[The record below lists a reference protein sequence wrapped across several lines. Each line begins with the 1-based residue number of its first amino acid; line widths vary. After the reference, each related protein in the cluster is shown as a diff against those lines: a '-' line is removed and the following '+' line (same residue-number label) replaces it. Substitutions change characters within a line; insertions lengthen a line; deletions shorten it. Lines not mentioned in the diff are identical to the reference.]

1 MQVQTRVRRSNRAN
15 ARTPRNHTPER
26 ERPHPGR
33 PPRSGAVVVADATA
47 AWSGASAGVYDGV
60 TMRRAIAWRAPYF
73 VDCFHVHC
81 PARRRIDWLLHLHGT
96 LREGHGVELHDQRA
110 VALPRA
116 AGWRHIER
124 RRSGRADGAVDLAWS
139 LRSGA
144 LQVLLPDEEG
154 TAITVGEAPSNP
166 ASERL
171 HSLVRTRYARTT
183 TFVALIHPYGDHG
196 ELTATLHRD
205 ARDTGTLEVTVG
217 DRRDRWRLSAA
228 DSAHR
233 PALIPLP

>member
-1 MQVQTRVRRSNRAN
+1 M
-15 ARTPRNHTPER
+15 
-26 ERPHPGR
+26 
-33 PPRSGAVVVADATA
+33 VVADAST

-73 VDCFHVHC
+73 VDCFHVYC
-81 PARRRIDWLLHLHGT
+81 PARRRIDWLLHVHGT
-96 LREGHGVELHDQRA
+96 LREVHGVELHDQRA
-110 VALPRA
+110 GALPRA
-116 AGWRHIER
+116 AGWRHIEQ
-124 RRSGRADGAVDLAWS
+124 RRSGRADGAVDLTWS

-171 HSLVRTRYARTT
+171 HSLVRTRNARAT
-183 TFVALIHPYGDHG
+183 TFVALIHPCGDHG
-196 ELTATLHRD
+196 DLTATLHRG